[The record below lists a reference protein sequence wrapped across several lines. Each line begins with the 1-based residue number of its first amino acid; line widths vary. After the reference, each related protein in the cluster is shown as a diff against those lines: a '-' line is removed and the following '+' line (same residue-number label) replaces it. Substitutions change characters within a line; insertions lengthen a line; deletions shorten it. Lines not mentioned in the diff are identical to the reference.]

1 MPMAQQEQVQMVEET
16 RVMEEIQVI
25 QEALTT
31 TGAKP
36 QVEEQAKTE
45 VQVTVGEGTIV
56 NTEMITTIQPIK
68 HTTQV
73 SQTAPNNIKERGAP
87 FAQDLN
93 LKLIQHSSAQCTK
106 HQQTNA
112 GDYGIWDSAA
122 TVHVLVTKVSATPT
136 SMNADSTQVK
146 GTTTGCV
153 RNLRHHNH

>member
-36 QVEEQAKTE
+36 QVLEQAKTE
-45 VQVTVGEGTIV
+45 VQVTQDTTP
-56 NTEMITTIQPIK
+56 NSEMITTTQPIK

-93 LKLIQHSSAQCTK
+93 LKPIQHTSAQCTQ

-122 TVHVLVTKVSATPT
+122 TVHVLVTKVSAKPT

>member
-1 MPMAQQEQVQMVEET
+1 MEET
-16 RVMEEIQVI
+16 QVI

-45 VQVTVGEGTIV
+45 VQVTQDTTP
-56 NTEMITTIQPIK
+56 NSEMITTTQPIK

-93 LKLIQHSSAQCTK
+93 LKLIQHSSAQYIK
-106 HQQTNA
+106 HQQRNA
-112 GDYGIWDSAA
+112 EDFGIWDSAVI
-122 TVHVLVTKVSATPT
+122 VHVLIS
-136 SMNADSTQVK
+136 
-146 GTTTGCV
+146 
-153 RNLRHHNH
+153 

>member
-36 QVEEQAKTE
+36 QVLEQAKTE
-45 VQVTVGEGTIV
+45 VQVTQDTTP
-56 NTEMITTIQPIK
+56 NSEMITTTQPIK

-93 LKLIQHSSAQCTK
+93 LKPIQVHNVPNTNRQTPETMESGTLLRLYTYSS
-106 HQQTNA
+106 
-112 GDYGIWDSAA
+112 
-122 TVHVLVTKVSATPT
+122 P
-136 SMNADSTQVK
+136 
-146 GTTTGCV
+146 
-153 RNLRHHNH
+153 R